1 MHNSHLLISLEWNVL
16 LLKKYLRTYILKV
29 KTTESWIALE
39 MWNQRRICFPI
50 VQKFRWLL
58 CAQIYS
64 IGFQCRCLKIQITAD
79 NGKILSWSYFINIQ
93 IQWKVILNKVT
104 LSLMLP
110 CNPIYMGAERSVSFQ
125 TGMASEQYSLS
136 TEAGSVH
143 LAINNKL
150 KSSAQLPTLLHKIS
164 TQRFTQSLYIFK
176 SIQRFINKY
185 FYTLKSTL

>member
-1 MHNSHLLISLEWNVL
+1 
-16 LLKKYLRTYILKV
+16 
-29 KTTESWIALE
+29 
-39 MWNQRRICFPI
+39 
-50 VQKFRWLL
+50 
-58 CAQIYS
+58 
-64 IGFQCRCLKIQITAD
+64 
-79 NGKILSWSYFINIQ
+79 
-93 IQWKVILNKVT
+93 
-104 LSLMLP
+104 MLP
-110 CNPIYMGAERSVSFQ
+110 CNPIYMGAERSLSFQ

-185 FYTLKSTL
+185 FYTLKKFLSDHPL